1 MIFKIT
7 LFKKL
12 FILSAYE
19 LFIEHKTGYFRLSIT
34 DKNCTF
40 I

>member
-7 LFKKL
+7 PN
-12 FILSAYE
+12 E
-19 LFIEHKTGYFRLSIT
+19 LFVEHKTGYFRLSIT